1 MQASQW
7 CIGSCKVLKWKRHG
21 LIVLFL
27 VFVVIECAMIAR
39 FLPIVKAVL
48 ALLQQLLQ
56 LQLELLP
63 SEWHL
68 EDRWV
73 LLAEAHQLW
82 MSMFIVLVGVVAFLA
97 DLLVQQFILLNA
109 SRLFRSSEACTLSY
123 KPIADVVREENVA
136 VLIAIQPH
144 ILLLCSI
151 LQSLFDNWIWVVFVC
166 DDSLDA
172 FEFAS
177 TASKAGDGHAN
188 TKLPQ
193 AINWNV
199 NGWNTSDGL

>member
-1 MQASQW
+1 M
-7 CIGSCKVLKWKRHG
+7 
-21 LIVLFL
+21 IVLFV

-39 FLPIVKAVL
+39 FLPIVKAVI

-56 LQLELLP
+56 LQLELLS

-109 SRLFRSSEACTLSY
+109 SRLFRSSEVCTLSY
-123 KPIADVVREENVA
+123 KLIADGVREENVA

-144 ILLLCSI
+144 ILLLCSV
-151 LQSLFDNWIWVVFVC
+151 LQSLFDN
-166 DDSLDA
+166 
-172 FEFAS
+172 
-177 TASKAGDGHAN
+177 
-188 TKLPQ
+188 
-193 AINWNV
+193 
-199 NGWNTSDGL
+199 

>member
-1 MQASQW
+1 M
-7 CIGSCKVLKWKRHG
+7 
-21 LIVLFL
+21 IVLFV
-27 VFVVIECAMIAR
+27 VFVVIECAVIAR
-39 FLPIVKAVL
+39 FLPIVKAVI

-56 LQLELLP
+56 LQLELLS

-109 SRLFRSSEACTLSY
+109 SHLFRSSEACTLSY

-144 ILLLCSI
+144 ILLLCSV
-151 LQSLFDNWIWVVFVC
+151 LQSLFDN
-166 DDSLDA
+166 
-172 FEFAS
+172 
-177 TASKAGDGHAN
+177 
-188 TKLPQ
+188 
-193 AINWNV
+193 
-199 NGWNTSDGL
+199 

>member
-1 MQASQW
+1 M
-7 CIGSCKVLKWKRHG
+7 
-21 LIVLFL
+21 IVLFV

-39 FLPIVKAVL
+39 FLPIVKAVI

-56 LQLELLP
+56 LQLELLS

-144 ILLLCSI
+144 ILLLCSV
-151 LQSLFDNWIWVVFVC
+151 LQSLFDN
-166 DDSLDA
+166 
-172 FEFAS
+172 
-177 TASKAGDGHAN
+177 
-188 TKLPQ
+188 
-193 AINWNV
+193 
-199 NGWNTSDGL
+199 